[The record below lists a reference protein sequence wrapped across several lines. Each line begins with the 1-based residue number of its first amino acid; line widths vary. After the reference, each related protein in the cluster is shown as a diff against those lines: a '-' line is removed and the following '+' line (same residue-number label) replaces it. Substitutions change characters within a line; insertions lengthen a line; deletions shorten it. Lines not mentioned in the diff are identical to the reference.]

1 MASEQYAPY
10 LKDYYEKEFKHKSLD
25 NVSMSLYDFMTLTLA
40 IPMEGDSL
48 FNNVKL
54 VKQLMEWCKNDFK
67 GLNKLSRQFSK
78 DLLYLSNHWQ
88 KFYSILEFSDYTKY
102 TYSDA
107 LSRCSVGG
115 NDATVQSLMT
125 YATNSIYLAD
135 DDRTDNTY
143 NLVETSK
150 IKSFLSNADDDG
162 VTNADKL
169 GWNIDD
175 YTTWNGVA
183 FGKDGRVTSVDLVF
197 KDLYG
202 GIDLSG
208 FTSLKSVDIS

>member
-1 MASEQYAPY
+1 
-10 LKDYYEKEFKHKSLD
+10 
-25 NVSMSLYDFMTLTLA
+25 MSLYDFMTLTLA

-107 LSRCSVGG
+107 LSRCSV
-115 NDATVQSLMT
+115 AAMT
-125 YATNSIYLAD
+125 LPFNPD
-135 DDRTDNTY
+135 DICNKQHLFSR
-143 NLVETSK
+143 
-150 IKSFLSNADDDG
+150 
-162 VTNADKL
+162 
-169 GWNIDD
+169 
-175 YTTWNGVA
+175 
-183 FGKDGRVTSVDLVF
+183 
-197 KDLYG
+197 
-202 GIDLSG
+202 
-208 FTSLKSVDIS
+208 